1 MRRIISA
8 LLFSISST
16 LALAQAV
23 QPLQLAE
30 GAPDRYIVAPGDTL
44 WSIASKFLKDPY
56 RWADLWKLNADE
68 IKNPQRIYPGQVIS
82 LEKGAGQPRLKLAT
96 INVPRREYVE
106 SMVKEIPAIEPQV
119 IEPFLSEPRVIDAN
133 GFDNAPRIVAI
144 EGNRVLSGSGDTIYT
159 TEVKDQHKLW
169 QIFRPGKALVDPDT
183 GDTLGVEAV
192 FLGNARQTGSGVPA
206 SFKIGISRMEV
217 LTNDRLLPAPRQDV
231 PSYIPRPPEKK
242 ITGRVLSIYAGVNF
256 SGPQSIVTIN
266 RGKNDGLELGHV
278 LAADVAGISIPNR
291 FEGIRTDYKLPD
303 SRNGLVYVF
312 RVYDRISY
320 ALVMNAV
327 QPVAVGDTVHTP

>member
-16 LALAQAV
+16 LAVAQGS

-44 WSIASKFLKDPY
+44 WGIASRFLKDPY
-56 RWADLWKLNADE
+56 RWAELWKLNADE
-68 IKNPQRIYPGQVIS
+68 IRNPQRIYPGQVIS
-82 LEKGAGQPRLKLAT
+82 LDKSANQPRLKLTT
-96 INVPRREYVE
+96 INVQRREYVE
-106 SMVKEIPAIEPQV
+106 SLVKEIPAIEPQV
-119 IEPFLSEPRVIDAN
+119 IEPFLSEPRVLEAD

-144 EGNRVLSGSGDTIYT
+144 EGDRVLSGSGDTIYT
-159 TEVKDQHKLW
+159 TEVREQNKLW
-169 QIFRPGKALVDPDT
+169 QIFRPGKTLVDPDT
-183 GDTLGVEAV
+183 GDKLGVEALY
-192 FLGNARQTGSGVPA
+192 LGNARQTASGVPA
-206 SFKIGISRMEV
+206 TFKIGISRMEI
-217 LTNDRLLPAPRQDV
+217 LINDRLMPAPRQDV

-242 ITGRVLSIYAGVNF
+242 ITGKVMSIYAGVNF

-266 RGKNDGLELGHV
+266 RGKNDGLEPGHV
-278 LAADVAGISIPNR
+278 LASDVAGLNVPNR

-303 SRNGLVYVF
+303 TRNGLLYIF
-312 RVYDRISY
+312 RTYDRISY

-327 QPVAVGDTVHTP
+327 QPIVVGDTVRTP